1 MKNNLENLEL
11 KLIQTKIENSEKLN
25 VIETEYKNE
34 YSDFF

>member
-1 MKNNLENLEL
+1 MKNILENLEL
-11 KLIQTKIENSEKLN
+11 KLVQTGLENSEKLS